1 VITATFGY
9 AAPESLA
16 DAVQLLG
23 SDASTP
29 LAGGMTLVADLEA
42 GKARSRAVVDLRKIA
57 QLREIEHHADGSVRI
72 GAMVTIA
79 DLAAE
84 HGIPPALAAA
94 ARAVPDPQVRYRATV
109 GGNLATADRGADL
122 PPVLLA
128 LGATVN
134 LRAGDRVL
142 AVPATTYLLD
152 RPAGLI
158 TSVDVPGTGPGEDC
172 VAERV
177 SDRPARPPRLVVA
190 VWARLDGDGRLGA
203 CRIAA
208 AVTPGVPRRLPAVEA
223 ALTGTRLEPPQVVA
237 TCRNISAADIGAD
250 GLAPGAGGTQPSG
263 DYLRHRASLL
273 VARAFQRIGQGLS

>member
-1 VITATFGY
+1 MITATLGY

-23 SDASTP
+23 SDESTP

-42 GKARSRAVVDLRKIA
+42 GKTRSRAVVDLRKIA

-94 ARAVPDPQVRYRATV
+94 ARSVPDPQVRYRATV

-142 AVPATTYLLD
+142 AVPATTYLLS
-152 RPAGLI
+152 RPTGLI
-158 TSVDVPGTGPGEDC
+158 TSIDVPGTGPGEDC

-203 CRIAA
+203 CRIAV
-208 AVTPGVPRRLPAVEA
+208 AVTPGMPRRLPEAEA
-223 ALTGTRLEPPQVVA
+223 ALTGTHLEPLQVVA
-237 TCRNISAADIGAD
+237 ACRDISAADIGAV
-250 GLAPGAGGTQPSG
+250 APGAGGPQPSG

-273 VARAFQRIGQGLS
+273 VARAFERIGRELS